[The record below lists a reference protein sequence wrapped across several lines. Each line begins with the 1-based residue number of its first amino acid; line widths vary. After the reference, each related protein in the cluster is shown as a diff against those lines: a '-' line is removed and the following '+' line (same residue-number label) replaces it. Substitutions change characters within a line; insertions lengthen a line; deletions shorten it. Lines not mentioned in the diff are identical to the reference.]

1 MKKCIISLLIL
12 CLSPLAVTFTH
23 ASYSEYPSELVENVS
38 VIVNCTTAK
47 IITSSMILSHNTSLM
62 HFPNTVNMADSRFE
76 KVTAVGLIFSPDQS
90 FLVYSFN
97 NTDSTTARSIAD
109 QITPTLNTAF
119 QADFT
124 FNTVGTRD
132 SIIEVNYTGHGKANM
147 PQYTQWV
154 MSECLAPDLEGFSLT
169 FLPMAN
175 EPGAFIIL
183 TASKESGAF
192 EFFDWTYSMTTT
204 YMMSIP
210 TGSDNHRIDV
220 LDQLD
225 VFSLAPSPYVSLEEG
240 MYPSMVNLQIL
251 YEQAVSYVSSEPGLD
266 TPPSR
271 GWFLSPYNPPKT
283 FMAYFYFGND
293 PSPVSALTFTF
304 SGMVIQEFT
313 TLALAAILLLSTM
326 IVLSMKKRLLK
337 MQG

>member
-12 CLSPLAVTFTH
+12 CLSTVAVTFTQ

-47 IITSSMILSHNTSLM
+47 IITSSMIISHNTSLM
-62 HFPNTVNMADSRFE
+62 HFPSTVNMADSRFE

-97 NTDSTTARSIAD
+97 DTDATTSRSIAD
-109 QITPTLNTAF
+109 QITPTIKTAF

-132 SIIEVNYTGHGKANM
+132 SIIEVNYTGPGKSNM

-169 FLPMAN
+169 FLPMAQ
-175 EPGAFIIL
+175 EPGAFIIV
-183 TASKESGAF
+183 TASKESGG
-192 EFFDWTYSMTTT
+192 FDWTYSMTTT
-204 YMMSIP
+204 YIMSIP
-210 TGSDNHRIDV
+210 TGSENHRIDV

-225 VFSLAPSPYVSLEEG
+225 VGSLAPSPYVSLEEG
-240 MYPSMVNLQIL
+240 MYTSIVNLQIL
-251 YEQAVSYVSSEPGLD
+251 YEQAVSYVSSEPGLG
-266 TPPSR
+266 TPPSK

-283 FMAYFYFGND
+283 FMAYFYFGDD
-293 PSPVSALTFTF
+293 PSPVSVLTFTF
-304 SGMVIQEFT
+304 SGIVIPEFT
-313 TLALAAILLLSTM
+313 TLAIAAILLLSTM
-326 IVLSMKKRLLK
+326 IVLFLKKRLLK
-337 MQG
+337 MLG